1 MTEFRLELQEDR
13 MGKDCKGVWRNV
25 CEWWL
30 IVSDLKNW

>member
-1 MTEFRLELQEDR
+1 MTEFRLELQDR
-13 MGKDCKGVWRNV
+13 MGKDCKGAWRNF